1 MTSPVMRVLIDH
13 QLPFALA
20 HGGFQIQIEQTKEA
34 LAKIGLEVDYLRFW
48 DSNQK
53 ADVIHMFGRCPSGY
67 IELAHGKGM
76 AVVMSDLLSETGSRS
91 LMALLAQ
98 KSVIRIVKSAMPRRF
113 LSRMGWDSFRIAD
126 AVIAGTSWEARLMVD
141 LFGAQESKLHV
152 VPNGVEECFFAKT
165 PADGREEWLIS
176 TVTITPR
183 KRAVEL
189 AQAAV
194 AGKVKVRIIGKPYS
208 EQDPYYRQFA
218 KVCSANPDY
227 IDFSGPISDRE
238 ELACAYSKAR
248 GFVLLSLFESL
259 SLSAGEAA
267 AAGCPLLLTDL
278 PWARTAF
285 GEHAVYCPLTAS
297 VEQTGQILKSF
308 SQNIA
313 TQPKPPPQ
321 LRWTD
326 VAKQLAK
333 IYSAATA
340 QYRSRNSQ

>member
-1 MTSPVMRVLIDH
+1 
-13 QLPFALA
+13 
-20 HGGFQIQIEQTKEA
+20 
-34 LAKIGLEVDYLRFW
+34 
-48 DSNQK
+48 
-53 ADVIHMFGRCPSGY
+53 MFGRCSSGY

-91 LMALLAQ
+91 PMALFTQ
-98 KSVIRIVKSAMPRRF
+98 KSMIRVARRVVPRTF
-113 LSRMGWDSFRIAD
+113 LNRLGWDSFRKAD
-126 AVIAGTSWEARLMVD
+126 AVIALTPWEASLMAD
-141 LFGAQESKLHV
+141 LFGAERNKLHV
-152 VPNGVEECFFAKT
+152 VANGVEECFFANT
-165 PADGREEWLIS
+165 PPDNREDWLIS

-183 KRAVEL
+183 KRPVEL

-194 AGKVKVRIIGKPYS
+194 AGKVKMRIIGKPYS
-208 EQDPYYRQFA
+208 ERDPYYDQFI
-218 KVCSANPDY
+218 KICQANPSY
-227 IDFSGPISDRE
+227 VDFTGPISDRE
-238 ELACAYSKAR
+238 ELARAYSKAR
-248 GFVLLSLFESL
+248 GFVLLSRFESL
-259 SLSAGEAA
+259 SISAGEAA

-297 VEQTGQILKSF
+297 LEQTGQILKSF

-326 VAKQLAK
+326 VANQLAK

-340 QYRSRNSQ
+340 QYSSRDSSNQSSSNRLFK

>member
-1 MTSPVMRVLIDH
+1 MRVLIDN

-48 DSNQK
+48 DSDQK
-53 ADVIHMFGRCPSGY
+53 ADVIHVFGRCSSGY
-67 IELAHGKGM
+67 IELAHGKGI

-91 LMALLAQ
+91 PTALFTQRRIIRLAQ
-98 KSVIRIVKSAMPRRF
+98 GVMPGKF
-113 LSRMGWDSFRIAD
+113 LSRMGWDSFRMAD
-126 AVIAGTSWEARLMVD
+126 AVIALTPLEARLMVD
-141 LFGAQESKLHV
+141 LFGADESKLHV
-152 VPNGVEECFFAKT
+152 VPNGVEECFFANT
-165 PADGREEWLIS
+165 SADSREEWLIS

-208 EQDPYYRQFA
+208 EKDPYYHEFV
-218 KVCSANPDY
+218 KVCRANPDY
-227 IDFSGPISDRE
+227 VDFSGPISDRE
-238 ELACAYSKAR
+238 ELARAYKKAR
-248 GFVLLSLFESL
+248 GFVLFSLFESL

-267 AAGCPLLLTDL
+267 AAGCRLLLTDL
-278 PWARTAF
+278 PWARTTF
-285 GEHAVYCPLTAS
+285 GENAAYCPLAARA
-297 VEQTGQILKSF
+297 EEAGQILRSF

-326 VAKQLAK
+326 VAKRLHA
-333 IYSAATA
+333 IYAAAVT
-340 QYRSRNSQ
+340 SRN